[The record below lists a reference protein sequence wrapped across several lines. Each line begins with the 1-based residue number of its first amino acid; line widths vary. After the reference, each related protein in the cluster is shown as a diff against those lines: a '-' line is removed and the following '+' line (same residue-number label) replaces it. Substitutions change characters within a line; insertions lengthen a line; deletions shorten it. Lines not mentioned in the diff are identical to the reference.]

1 MSNAPMMA
9 LVVEDD
15 RSWQGI
21 LTELLSDAGLQ
32 VETAATLEQA
42 LPLIRARAH
51 RIAVL
56 DLSLEGSD
64 PHNREG
70 LQVLEAVR
78 RSDPGCAAILLTG
91 FATVELAVNV
101 LTEAGA
107 FSCLRK
113 EAFSRAQ
120 FRELVQKAL
129 RLPPPLSPSP
139 SEPSAPAVPSPAT
152 STPAG
157 APIGGTALVAEDDA
171 GWRSILTE
179 LLSGAGYRVLAAAGF
194 GEALGLL
201 RREKFNL
208 AIVDLT
214 LTPGLPGSPEEA
226 QDGRRLLSISRTAR
240 IPTIVLSGTSDPD
253 GVQQTFTEYEVFAY
267 LSKQAF
273 DRRAF
278 LETVQA
284 ARSSGP
290 AQAGE
295 LNRLTD
301 REWEVLELLAQG
313 MTNKEI
319 ASRLVI
325 TTNTVKRHLKS
336 IFEKLDIH
344 TRAAAAAK
352 AARLG

>member
-1 MSNAPMMA
+1 MLA

-21 LTELLSDAGLQ
+21 LTELLGDAGLQ
-32 VETAATLEQA
+32 VETASTLEEA
-42 LPLIRARAH
+42 MPLIRARTH

-56 DLSLEGSD
+56 DLSLEASD

-70 LQVLEAVR
+70 LQVLETVR
-78 RSDPGCAAILLTG
+78 RSDPGCASILLTG

-129 RLPPPLSPSP
+129 RLPPTLAPIQ
-139 SEPSAPAVPSPAT
+139 SASGAS
-152 STPAG
+152 AG
-157 APIGGTALVAEDDA
+157 APLTTPALAGTAAGGTVLIAEDDA
-171 GWRSILTE
+171 GWRSILAE
-179 LLSGAGYRVLAAAGF
+179 LLSGAGYSVYAAAGF

-201 RREKFNL
+201 RRVKFNI

-240 IPTIVLSGTSDPD
+240 IPTIVLSGSADPE
-253 GVQQTFTEYEVFAY
+253 GVQATFTEYEVFAY
-267 LSKQAF
+267 LAKQTF

-278 LETVQA
+278 LDTIQA

-295 LNRLTD
+295 LNKLTD

-352 AARLG
+352 VARLG

>member
-1 MSNAPMMA
+1 MSIASMKA

-15 RSWQGI
+15 RSWQAI
-21 LTELLSDAGLQ
+21 LSELLSDAGLQ
-32 VETAATLEQA
+32 VETASSLEEA
-42 LPLIRARAH
+42 LPIIRASAH

-70 LQVLEAVR
+70 LQVLETVR

-129 RLPPPLSPSP
+129 CLAPQLGPTSSTAAAAATPSLPT
-139 SEPSAPAVPSPAT
+139 SAPVG
-152 STPAG
+152 TPT
-157 APIGGTALVAEDDA
+157 GGTALIAEDDA

-179 LLSGAGYRVLAAAGF
+179 LLSGAGYRVHTAAGF
-194 GEALGLL
+194 GDALGLL

-240 IPTIVLSGTSDPD
+240 IPTIVLSGSADPD

-267 LSKQAF
+267 LAKQTF

-295 LNRLTD
+295 LNKLTD